1 MNTTENTKV
10 WEAPVLT
17 IELLECTESGM
28 SNLGTE
34 NSWSEYV
41 PTSV

>member
-10 WEAPVLT
+10 WEAPVLI
-17 IELLECTESGM
+17 IELLESTESGM
-28 SNLGTE
+28 SNNSTE
-34 NSWSEYV
+34 NSGSQYA